1 MAQNRKGSGPLV
13 NVTKRV
19 IHVRVRYFLFS
30 MSFVIYELAEMQ
42 ISNRKDMNYEKE
54 WKKNIA

>member
-1 MAQNRKGSGPLV
+1 MAQNRKGSGPFV
-13 NVTKRV
+13 DVTKRV
-19 IHVRVRYFLFS
+19 RYVKIRFFLFF